1 MHMSEQVIDPQEA
14 PENEEIHE
22 QEQSSPNELALD
34 TEETLTPLKGNG
46 LASIDMLMDVVLQLS
61 VELGRTQMSV
71 RQVLDIQK
79 GSVVELNRVAGDAVD
94 VYVND
99 HLIARGE
106 VVVVEDKFGVRIT
119 ELISPTKNGKDN

>member
-1 MHMSEQVIDPQEA
+1 
-14 PENEEIHE
+14 
-22 QEQSSPNELALD
+22 
-34 TEETLTPLKGNG
+34 
-46 LASIDMLMDVVLQLS
+46 MLMDVVLQLS